1 MENDTSKQPGRGC
14 IMSADHVYSQNEEFF
29 RDYDEAAGAAH
40 HNEQLIQQ
48 QREERKMAYEP
59 RDNSIAL
66 FKNDYRKK
74 DDDPVMK
81 GKGLVG
87 GVEYE
92 VAAWKNVSKK
102 GVQYMGLK
110 FQLPRDKGSSYSKPQ
125 PEPQPEEDFP
135 F

>member
-1 MENDTSKQPGRGC
+1 
-14 IMSADHVYSQNEEFF
+14 MSADHVYSQNEEFF
-29 RDYDEAAGAAH
+29 RDYDDAAQAAH

-59 RDNSIAL
+59 RDNRISL

-92 VAAWKNVSKK
+92 VAARKNVSKK
-102 GVQYMGLK
+102 VVQYMGLK
-110 FQLPRDKGSSYSKPQ
+110 FQLPQDKGSSYSKPQ
-125 PEPQPEEDFP
+125 PKPEPEEDFP